1 MKGDFIMKQFC
12 EQFVQYAKDKLNF
25 KKSLRNTFLASAFLG
40 ATFSPLFGSKSY
52 AMTQPVKSSSLP
64 MTTQD
69 ILDNEYVLEDI
80 LASNGV
86 SVETEEVNHAPYF
99 LGDHV
104 YAQSGTRIYRN
115 ENQLYN
121 QENSLRMR
129 YPETVKEITGM
140 VFLVDGY
147 PKTVTLENQALLYQ
161 NEYELIGYLVN
172 DNEGFLRV
180 EDVYQKD
187 VEAIID
193 SSQTDTDSMEVL
205 EEVLESETE
214 PVVEEQVTTEILEVE
229 QATPSNA
236 ASSEEE
242 TQLFEE
248 QVNMEILKAEET
260 IETQEAWYEDEEILQ
275 LLGVESLEELTIQ
288 NLEGELASPS
298 NATPSD
304 ATPSNATPSNATP
317 SNATPSDATPSNATP
332 SNATPSDATPSNAT
346 PSDATPSDATPSDA
360 TPSDATPSNATPS
373 NASIYRIN
381 ESVFMKPFHA
391 LFQNVKDLVGCKKVK
406 EISPNESPKIITG
419 IVVNENVFHT
429 SNANELVDL
438 LNNNE
443 QISAY
448 ELDSKYYVLPESIY
462 QKDKIQATDSEIA
475 EVSKNVYSKDVDLTI
490 LPNARIYSS
499 PKDLVNVTN
508 SLSPSYKAGTVKS
521 IHQYVLSQ
529 DGVPFFVDDYDT
541 VIELQLLGYH
551 FDGYL
556 VKNQYSYDKCGN
568 IKALEGYFRKEDVV
582 SKEVYDAT
590 LNVSDNIVE
599 SVKNQFDFDQYISS
613 DVTKERR
620 ECLLQLRDEL
630 MAQHSQ
636 NLGGKILERKLC

>member
-1 MKGDFIMKQFC
+1 MKQFC
-12 EQFVQYAKDKLNF
+12 EQFVQYAKDKLNL

-40 ATFSPLFGSKSY
+40 ATFSPLFGSKAY
-52 AMTQPVKSSSLP
+52 AMTQPDKSSSLP

-86 SVETEEVNHAPYF
+86 RVETDEVNRAPYF
-99 LGDHV
+99 LGDRV

-115 ENQLYN
+115 ENQLYD

-147 PKTVTLENQALLYQ
+147 PKTIVVENQALLYQ
-161 NEYELIGYLVN
+161 NEYELIGYLIN
-172 DNEGFLRV
+172 DNEGFIRV

-187 VEAIID
+187 VEAIVN
-193 SSQTDTDSMEVL
+193 SSQIDTDSMEVL

-214 PVVEEQVTTEILEVE
+214 PIV
-229 QATPSNA
+229 
-236 ASSEEE
+236 
-242 TQLFEE
+242 EE
-248 QVNMEILKAEET
+248 QVNMEILKVEET
-260 IETQEAWYEDEEILQ
+260 IEAQEEWYEDEEILK

-288 NLEGELASPS
+288 QVEGELAVLDNEEENELSEEQVT
-298 NATPSD
+298 AEILEVEQ

-317 SNATPSDATPSNATP
+317 SNATPSNATPSNATP
-332 SNATPSDATPSNAT
+332 SN
-346 PSDATPSDATPSDA
+346 
-360 TPSDATPSNATPS
+360 ATPSNATPS

-419 IVVNENVFHT
+419 IVVNENVFHA

-582 SKEVYDAT
+582 SKEVYDTT
-590 LNVSDNIVE
+590 LNVSDKIVE
-599 SVKNQFDFDQYISS
+599 SVKNHFDFDQYITS

-636 NLGGKILERKLC
+636 NLGEKTLERKLC

>member
-12 EQFVQYAKDKLNF
+12 EQFVQYAKDKLNL

-40 ATFSPLFGSKSY
+40 ATFSPLFGSKAY
-52 AMTQPVKSSSLP
+52 AMTQPDKSSSLP

-86 SVETEEVNHAPYF
+86 RVETDEVNRAPYF
-99 LGDHV
+99 LGDRV

-115 ENQLYN
+115 ENQLYD

-147 PKTVTLENQALLYQ
+147 PKTIVVENQALLYQ
-161 NEYELIGYLVN
+161 NEYELIGYLIN
-172 DNEGFLRV
+172 DNEGFIRV

-187 VEAIID
+187 VEAIVN
-193 SSQTDTDSMEVL
+193 SSQIDTDSMEVL

-214 PVVEEQVTTEILEVE
+214 PIV
-229 QATPSNA
+229 
-236 ASSEEE
+236 
-242 TQLFEE
+242 EE
-248 QVNMEILKAEET
+248 QVNMEILKVEET
-260 IETQEAWYEDEEILQ
+260 IEAQEEWYEDEEILK

-288 NLEGELASPS
+288 QVEGELAVLDNEEENELSEEQVT
-298 NATPSD
+298 AEILEVEQ

-317 SNATPSDATPSNATP
+317 SNATPSNATPSNATP
-332 SNATPSDATPSNAT
+332 SN
-346 PSDATPSDATPSDA
+346 
-360 TPSDATPSNATPS
+360 ATPSNATPS

-419 IVVNENVFHT
+419 IVVNENVFHA

-582 SKEVYDAT
+582 SKEVYDTT
-590 LNVSDNIVE
+590 LNVSDKIVE
-599 SVKNQFDFDQYISS
+599 SVKNHFDFDQYITS

-636 NLGGKILERKLC
+636 NLGEKTLERKLC

>member
-40 ATFSPLFGSKSY
+40 ATFSPLFGSKAY

-86 SVETEEVNHAPYF
+86 RVETEEVNHAPYF
-99 LGDHV
+99 LGDRV

-115 ENQLYN
+115 ENQLYD

-147 PKTVTLENQALLYQ
+147 PKTIVVENQALLYQ
-161 NEYELIGYLVN
+161 NDYELIGYLVN
-172 DNEGFLRV
+172 DNEGFIRV

-187 VEAIID
+187 VEAIVN
-193 SSQTDTDSMEVL
+193 SSQIDTDSMEVL

-214 PVVEEQVTTEILEVE
+214 PIV
-229 QATPSNA
+229 
-236 ASSEEE
+236 
-242 TQLFEE
+242 EE
-248 QVNMEILKAEET
+248 QVNMEILKVEET
-260 IETQEAWYEDEEILQ
+260 IEAQEEWYEDEEILK

-288 NLEGELASPS
+288 QVEGELAVLDNEEENELSEEQVT
-298 NATPSD
+298 AEILEVEQ

-317 SNATPSDATPSNATP
+317 SNATPSN
-332 SNATPSDATPSNAT
+332 
-346 PSDATPSDATPSDA
+346 
-360 TPSDATPSNATPS
+360 ATPSNATPS

-582 SKEVYDAT
+582 SKEVYDTT
-590 LNVSDNIVE
+590 LNVSDKIVE
-599 SVKNQFDFDQYISS
+599 SVKNHFDFDQYITS

-630 MAQHSQ
+630 MAQRSQ
-636 NLGGKILERKLC
+636 NLGEKTLERKLC

>member
-1 MKGDFIMKQFC
+1 MKQFC

-298 NATPSD
+298 N
-304 ATPSNATPSNATP
+304 
-317 SNATPSDATPSNATP
+317 
-332 SNATPSDATPSNAT
+332 ATPSNAT

>member
-1 MKGDFIMKQFC
+1 MKQFC

-40 ATFSPLFGSKSY
+40 ATFSPLFGSKAY

-86 SVETEEVNHAPYF
+86 RVETEEVNHAPYF
-99 LGDHV
+99 LGDRV

-115 ENQLYN
+115 ENQLYD

-147 PKTVTLENQALLYQ
+147 PKTIVVENQALLYQ
-161 NEYELIGYLVN
+161 NDYELIGYLVN
-172 DNEGFLRV
+172 DNEGFIRV

-187 VEAIID
+187 VEAIVN
-193 SSQTDTDSMEVL
+193 SSQIDTDSMEVL

-214 PVVEEQVTTEILEVE
+214 PIV
-229 QATPSNA
+229 
-236 ASSEEE
+236 
-242 TQLFEE
+242 EE
-248 QVNMEILKAEET
+248 QVNMEILKVEET
-260 IETQEAWYEDEEILQ
+260 IEAQEEWYEDEEILK

-288 NLEGELASPS
+288 QVEGELAVLDNEEENELSEEQVT
-298 NATPSD
+298 AEILEVEQ
-304 ATPSNATPSNATP
+304 ATPSN
-317 SNATPSDATPSNATP
+317 
-332 SNATPSDATPSNAT
+332 
-346 PSDATPSDATPSDA
+346 
-360 TPSDATPSNATPS
+360 ATPSNATPS

-582 SKEVYDAT
+582 SKEVYDTT
-590 LNVSDNIVE
+590 LNVSDKIVE
-599 SVKNQFDFDQYISS
+599 SVKNHFDFDQYITS

-620 ECLLQLRDEL
+620 KCLLQLRGEL
-630 MAQHSQ
+630 MAQRSQ
-636 NLGGKILERKLC
+636 NLGEKTLERKLC

>member
-1 MKGDFIMKQFC
+1 MKQFC
-12 EQFVQYAKDKLNF
+12 EQFVQYAKDKLNL

-40 ATFSPLFGSKSY
+40 ATFSPLFGSKAY
-52 AMTQPVKSSSLP
+52 AMTQPDKSSSLP

-86 SVETEEVNHAPYF
+86 RVETDEVNRAPYF
-99 LGDHV
+99 LGDRV

-115 ENQLYN
+115 ENQLYD

-147 PKTVTLENQALLYQ
+147 PKTIVVENQALLYQ
-161 NEYELIGYLVN
+161 NEYELIGYLIN
-172 DNEGFLRV
+172 DNEGFIRV

-187 VEAIID
+187 VEAIVN
-193 SSQTDTDSMEVL
+193 SSQIDTDSMEVL

-214 PVVEEQVTTEILEVE
+214 PIV
-229 QATPSNA
+229 
-236 ASSEEE
+236 
-242 TQLFEE
+242 EE
-248 QVNMEILKAEET
+248 QVNMEILKVEET
-260 IETQEAWYEDEEILQ
+260 IEAQEEWYEDEEILK

-288 NLEGELASPS
+288 QVEGELAVLDNEEENELSEEQVT
-298 NATPSD
+298 AEILEVEQ

-317 SNATPSDATPSNATP
+317 SNATPSN
-332 SNATPSDATPSNAT
+332 
-346 PSDATPSDATPSDA
+346 
-360 TPSDATPSNATPS
+360 ATPSNATPS

-419 IVVNENVFHT
+419 IVVNENVFHA

-582 SKEVYDAT
+582 SKEVYDTT
-590 LNVSDNIVE
+590 LNVSDKIVE
-599 SVKNQFDFDQYISS
+599 SVKNHFDFDQYITS

-636 NLGGKILERKLC
+636 NLGEKTLERKLC

>member
-1 MKGDFIMKQFC
+1 MKRFC

-104 YAQSGTRIYRN
+104 YAQSGARIYRN
-115 ENQLYN
+115 ENQLYD

-161 NEYELIGYLVN
+161 NEYELIGYLIN

-229 QATPSNA
+229 QATPSNV

-242 TQLFEE
+242 TQTFEE

-260 IETQEAWYEDEEILQ
+260 TETQEAWYEDEEILQ

-298 NATPSD
+298 NATPS
-304 ATPSNATPSNATP
+304 
-317 SNATPSDATPSNATP
+317 NATPSDATPSN
-332 SNATPSDATPSNAT
+332 
-346 PSDATPSDATPSDA
+346 ATPSDA

-381 ESVFMKPFHA
+381 ESVFMKPLHA

-419 IVVNENVFHT
+419 IVVNENVFHA

-475 EVSKNVYSKDVDLTI
+475 EVSENVYSKDVDLTI
-490 LPNARIYSS
+490 LPNARIYGS
-499 PKDLVNVTN
+499 PKDLINVTN

-636 NLGGKILERKLC
+636 NLGGKTLERKLC

>member
-1 MKGDFIMKQFC
+1 MKRFC

-104 YAQSGTRIYRN
+104 YAQSGARIYRN
-115 ENQLYN
+115 ENQLYD

-161 NEYELIGYLVN
+161 NEYELIGYLIN

-229 QATPSNA
+229 QATPSNV

-242 TQLFEE
+242 TQTFEE

-260 IETQEAWYEDEEILQ
+260 TETQEAWYEDEEILQ

-298 NATPSD
+298 NATPS
-304 ATPSNATPSNATP
+304 
-317 SNATPSDATPSNATP
+317 NATPSDATPSN
-332 SNATPSDATPSNAT
+332 
-346 PSDATPSDATPSDA
+346 ATPSDA

-381 ESVFMKPFHA
+381 ESVFMKPLHA

-475 EVSKNVYSKDVDLTI
+475 EVSENVYSKDVDLTI
-490 LPNARIYSS
+490 LPNARIYGS
-499 PKDLVNVTN
+499 PKDLINVTN

-636 NLGGKILERKLC
+636 NLGGKTLERKLC

>member
-1 MKGDFIMKQFC
+1 MSF
-12 EQFVQYAKDKLNF
+12 EV
-25 KKSLRNTFLASAFLG
+25 
-40 ATFSPLFGSKSY
+40 
-52 AMTQPVKSSSLP
+52 
-64 MTTQD
+64 D
-69 ILDNEYVLEDI
+69 I
-80 LASNGV
+80 S
-86 SVETEEVNHAPYF
+86 
-99 LGDHV
+99 
-104 YAQSGTRIYRN
+104 
-115 ENQLYN
+115 
-121 QENSLRMR
+121 
-129 YPETVKEITGM
+129 
-140 VFLVDGY
+140 
-147 PKTVTLENQALLYQ
+147 
-161 NEYELIGYLVN
+161 
-172 DNEGFLRV
+172 
-180 EDVYQKD
+180 
-187 VEAIID
+187 
-193 SSQTDTDSMEVL
+193 SMEVL

-229 QATPSNA
+229 QATPSNV

-242 TQLFEE
+242 TQTFEE

-260 IETQEAWYEDEEILQ
+260 TETQEAWYEDEEILQ

-298 NATPSD
+298 NATPS
-304 ATPSNATPSNATP
+304 
-317 SNATPSDATPSNATP
+317 NATPSDATPSN
-332 SNATPSDATPSNAT
+332 
-346 PSDATPSDATPSDA
+346 ATPSDA

-381 ESVFMKPFHA
+381 ESVFMKPLHA

-419 IVVNENVFHT
+419 IVVNENVFHA

-475 EVSKNVYSKDVDLTI
+475 EVSENVYSKDVDLTI
-490 LPNARIYSS
+490 LPNARIYGS
-499 PKDLVNVTN
+499 PKDLINVTN

-582 SKEVYDAT
+582 SKEV
-590 LNVSDNIVE
+590 
-599 SVKNQFDFDQYISS
+599 K
-613 DVTKERR
+613 TKMN
-620 ECLLQLRDEL
+620 LQ
-630 MAQHSQ
+630 
-636 NLGGKILERKLC
+636 

>member
-1 MKGDFIMKQFC
+1 MKGDFIMKRFC

-104 YAQSGTRIYRN
+104 YAQSGARIYRN
-115 ENQLYN
+115 ENQLYD

-161 NEYELIGYLVN
+161 NEYELIGYLIN

-229 QATPSNA
+229 QATPSNV

-242 TQLFEE
+242 TQTFEE

-260 IETQEAWYEDEEILQ
+260 TETQEAWYEDEEILQ

-298 NATPSD
+298 NATPS
-304 ATPSNATPSNATP
+304 
-317 SNATPSDATPSNATP
+317 NATPSDATPSN
-332 SNATPSDATPSNAT
+332 
-346 PSDATPSDATPSDA
+346 ATPSDA

-381 ESVFMKPFHA
+381 ESVFMKPLHA

-419 IVVNENVFHT
+419 IVVNENVFHA

-475 EVSKNVYSKDVDLTI
+475 EVSENVYSKDVDLTI
-490 LPNARIYSS
+490 LPNARIYGS
-499 PKDLVNVTN
+499 PKDLINVTN

-636 NLGGKILERKLC
+636 NLGGKTLERKLC

>member
-1 MKGDFIMKQFC
+1 MKGDFIMKRFC

-104 YAQSGTRIYRN
+104 YAQSGARIYRN
-115 ENQLYN
+115 ENQLYD

-161 NEYELIGYLVN
+161 NEYELIGYLIN

-229 QATPSNA
+229 QATPSNV

-242 TQLFEE
+242 TQTFEE

-260 IETQEAWYEDEEILQ
+260 TETQEAWYEDEEILQ

-298 NATPSD
+298 NATPS
-304 ATPSNATPSNATP
+304 N
-317 SNATPSDATPSNATP
+317 
-332 SNATPSDATPSNAT
+332 
-346 PSDATPSDATPSDA
+346 ATPSDA

-381 ESVFMKPFHA
+381 ESVFMKPLHA

-419 IVVNENVFHT
+419 IVVNENVFHA

-475 EVSKNVYSKDVDLTI
+475 EVSENVYSKDVDLTI
-490 LPNARIYSS
+490 LPNARIYGS
-499 PKDLVNVTN
+499 PKDLINVTN

-636 NLGGKILERKLC
+636 NLGGKTLERKLC

>member
-1 MKGDFIMKQFC
+1 MKQFC

-40 ATFSPLFGSKSY
+40 ATFSPLFGSKAY

-86 SVETEEVNHAPYF
+86 RVETEEVNHAPYF
-99 LGDHV
+99 LGDRV

-115 ENQLYN
+115 ENQLYD

-147 PKTVTLENQALLYQ
+147 PKTIVVENQALLYQ
-161 NEYELIGYLVN
+161 NDYELIGYLVN
-172 DNEGFLRV
+172 DNEGFIRV

-187 VEAIID
+187 VEAIVN
-193 SSQTDTDSMEVL
+193 SSQIDTDSMEVL

-214 PVVEEQVTTEILEVE
+214 PIV
-229 QATPSNA
+229 
-236 ASSEEE
+236 
-242 TQLFEE
+242 EE
-248 QVNMEILKAEET
+248 QVNMEILKVEET
-260 IETQEAWYEDEEILQ
+260 IEAQEEWYEDEEILK

-288 NLEGELASPS
+288 QVEGELAVLDNEEENELSEEQVT
-298 NATPSD
+298 AEILEVEQ

-317 SNATPSDATPSNATP
+317 SNATPSN
-332 SNATPSDATPSNAT
+332 
-346 PSDATPSDATPSDA
+346 
-360 TPSDATPSNATPS
+360 ATPSNATPS

-582 SKEVYDAT
+582 SKEVYDTT
-590 LNVSDNIVE
+590 LNVSDKIVE
-599 SVKNQFDFDQYISS
+599 SVKNHFDFDQYITS

-630 MAQHSQ
+630 MAQRSQ
-636 NLGGKILERKLC
+636 NLGEKTLERKLC

>member
-1 MKGDFIMKQFC
+1 MKRFC

-104 YAQSGTRIYRN
+104 YAQSGARIYRN
-115 ENQLYN
+115 ENQLYD

-161 NEYELIGYLVN
+161 NEYELIGYLIN

-229 QATPSNA
+229 QATPSNV

-242 TQLFEE
+242 TQTFEE

-260 IETQEAWYEDEEILQ
+260 TETQEAWYEDEEILQ

-304 ATPSNATPSNATP
+304 ATPSNATPS
-317 SNATPSDATPSNATP
+317 
-332 SNATPSDATPSNAT
+332 
-346 PSDATPSDATPSDA
+346 DA

-381 ESVFMKPFHA
+381 ESVFMKPLHA

-419 IVVNENVFHT
+419 IVVNENVFHA

-475 EVSKNVYSKDVDLTI
+475 EVSENVYSKDVDLTI
-490 LPNARIYSS
+490 LPNARIYGS
-499 PKDLVNVTN
+499 PKDLINVTN

-636 NLGGKILERKLC
+636 NLGGKTLERKLC

>member
-1 MKGDFIMKQFC
+1 MKQFC

-99 LGDHV
+99 LGDRV

-304 ATPSNATPSNATP
+304 ATPSN
-317 SNATPSDATPSNATP
+317 ATPSNATP

-636 NLGGKILERKLC
+636 NLGEKTLERKLC

>member
-12 EQFVQYAKDKLNF
+12 EQFVQYAKDKLNL

-40 ATFSPLFGSKSY
+40 ATFSPLFGSKAY
-52 AMTQPVKSSSLP
+52 AMTQPDKSSSLP

-86 SVETEEVNHAPYF
+86 RVETDEVNRAPYF
-99 LGDHV
+99 LGDRV

-115 ENQLYN
+115 ENQLYD

-147 PKTVTLENQALLYQ
+147 PKTIVVENQALLYQ
-161 NEYELIGYLVN
+161 NEYELIGYLIN
-172 DNEGFLRV
+172 DNEGFIRV

-187 VEAIID
+187 VEAIVN
-193 SSQTDTDSMEVL
+193 SSQIDTDSMEVL

-214 PVVEEQVTTEILEVE
+214 PIV
-229 QATPSNA
+229 
-236 ASSEEE
+236 
-242 TQLFEE
+242 EE
-248 QVNMEILKAEET
+248 QVNMEILKVEET
-260 IETQEAWYEDEEILQ
+260 IEAQEEWYEDEEILK

-288 NLEGELASPS
+288 QVEGELAVLDNEEENELSEEQVT
-298 NATPSD
+298 AEILEVEQ

-317 SNATPSDATPSNATP
+317 SNATPSNATP
-332 SNATPSDATPSNAT
+332 SN
-346 PSDATPSDATPSDA
+346 
-360 TPSDATPSNATPS
+360 ATPSNATPS

-419 IVVNENVFHT
+419 IVVNENVFHA

-582 SKEVYDAT
+582 SKEVYDTT
-590 LNVSDNIVE
+590 LNVSDKIVE
-599 SVKNQFDFDQYISS
+599 SVKNHFDFDQYITS

-636 NLGGKILERKLC
+636 NLGEKTLERKLC

>member
-1 MKGDFIMKQFC
+1 MKRFC

-104 YAQSGTRIYRN
+104 YAQSGARIYRN
-115 ENQLYN
+115 ENQLYD

-161 NEYELIGYLVN
+161 NEYELIGYLIN

-229 QATPSNA
+229 QATPSNV

-242 TQLFEE
+242 TQTFEE

-260 IETQEAWYEDEEILQ
+260 TETQEAWYEDEEILQ

-298 NATPSD
+298 NATPS
-304 ATPSNATPSNATP
+304 N
-317 SNATPSDATPSNATP
+317 
-332 SNATPSDATPSNAT
+332 
-346 PSDATPSDATPSDA
+346 ATPSDA

-381 ESVFMKPFHA
+381 ESVFMKPLHA

-419 IVVNENVFHT
+419 IVVNENVFHA

-475 EVSKNVYSKDVDLTI
+475 EVSENVYSKDVDLTI
-490 LPNARIYSS
+490 LPNARIYGS
-499 PKDLVNVTN
+499 PKDLINVTN

-636 NLGGKILERKLC
+636 NLGGKTLERKLC

>member
-1 MKGDFIMKQFC
+1 MKQFC
-12 EQFVQYAKDKLNF
+12 EQFVQYAKDKLNL

-40 ATFSPLFGSKSY
+40 ATFSPLFGSKAY
-52 AMTQPVKSSSLP
+52 AMTQPDKSSSLP

-86 SVETEEVNHAPYF
+86 RVETDEVNRAPYF
-99 LGDHV
+99 LGDRV

-115 ENQLYN
+115 ENQLYD

-147 PKTVTLENQALLYQ
+147 PKTIVVENQALLYQ
-161 NEYELIGYLVN
+161 NEYELIGYLIN
-172 DNEGFLRV
+172 DNEGFIRV

-187 VEAIID
+187 VEAIVN
-193 SSQTDTDSMEVL
+193 SSQIDTDSMEVL

-214 PVVEEQVTTEILEVE
+214 PIV
-229 QATPSNA
+229 
-236 ASSEEE
+236 
-242 TQLFEE
+242 EE
-248 QVNMEILKAEET
+248 QVNMEILKVEET
-260 IETQEAWYEDEEILQ
+260 IEAQEEWYEDEEILK

-288 NLEGELASPS
+288 QVEGELAVLDNEEENELSEEQVT
-298 NATPSD
+298 AEILEVEQ

-317 SNATPSDATPSNATP
+317 SNATPSNATP
-332 SNATPSDATPSNAT
+332 SN
-346 PSDATPSDATPSDA
+346 
-360 TPSDATPSNATPS
+360 ATPSNATPS

-419 IVVNENVFHT
+419 IVVNENVFHA

-582 SKEVYDAT
+582 SKEVYDTT
-590 LNVSDNIVE
+590 LNVSDKIVE
-599 SVKNQFDFDQYISS
+599 SVKNHFDFDQYITS

-636 NLGGKILERKLC
+636 NLGEKTLERKLC